1 MEENRCHTIIISAS
15 TFSLS
20 LQAWIIPPD
29 FDHSEAEAKVKFL
42 GNTLISSTCTFQ
54 HLVFESDVDG
64 DGHLTKEEILE
75 KYDLFVGSQVGFF
88 LEKRRSIL
96 TFQATDFGEA
106 LSRHDEF

>member
-42 GNTLISSTCTFQ
+42 CKHSNIFNM
-54 HLVFESDVDG
+54 HLS
-64 DGHLTKEEILE
+64 
-75 KYDLFVGSQVGFF
+75 
-88 LEKRRSIL
+88 
-96 TFQATDFGEA
+96 A
-106 LSRHDEF
+106 LGI